1 MMKRHDRRGQAI
13 SRETS
18 MRSFFRE
25 LRRRNVYK
33 VGAMYAVAG
42 WLLVQIAT
50 QVLPIFD
57 VSALAQRI
65 IVLMIVAGFP
75 VALVL
80 SWIYELTPQGIVKTG
95 DVAPDESI
103 TTRTGQKLNYSIIAI
118 LALAVTFLLAQRYLF
133 PPRSTAAADSIS
145 DKSIAVLPFANL
157 SEEKSNEYFAEGIQD
172 EILTRLAKVGALKV
186 ISRTSTAHYAS
197 SPSNLPEI
205 AKQLGV
211 ANILEGSVQKIGDA
225 VHINVQLIRAATD
238 DHLWAEIYNRKLND
252 IFTVQSDV
260 SSAIAQA
267 LNAKLSGAEQEAI
280 ATKSTDN
287 LIAYEAFLR
296 GRSLSLRGYDYG
308 TTRKVAEAY
317 GEAVKLD
324 PKFATAWANLVITSG
339 YLYFN
344 NVDRDRYTADF
355 IKQAADNASKLEP
368 DSSEA
373 FLAIGNYRYR
383 VLRDFDAARQSLE
396 EAAQRSPNDSRA
408 WQFLALVE
416 RREGR
421 WDDAI
426 THFMKA
432 ANLDPLN
439 AGLMTTIGGETF
451 TNMRRYDDALQWLDR
466 ALTVSPDSGL
476 ATTYKA
482 VTYQNEGRLADAA
495 RVLDGF
501 AGDDPTLV
509 AQRVYQRLLER
520 DYAKAISEAQ
530 SELSKTGDL
539 DGYRPQ
545 LQIYLG
551 QAQRGAGNAAAAQAT
566 FEQLV
571 KQLAPLRDQVDDSLI
586 PVILAGAKSFAG
598 DRDALA
604 QAQRAAQQYA
614 KDANMAQLAQAAV
627 AQAQMVSG
635 DKGSA
640 VQTLSVSLNSLSGV
654 TKSILRLDPIWDP
667 LRNEASFQALLKD

>member
-1 MMKRHDRRGQAI
+1 
-13 SRETS
+13 

-65 IVLMIVAGFP
+65 IVLIIVAGFP

-95 DVAPDESI
+95 DVEPDESI
-103 TTRTGQKLNYSIIAI
+103 TARTGQKLNYIIIVI

-133 PPRSTAAADSIS
+133 PPRSTAAIDSVP

-211 ANILEGSVQKIGDA
+211 ANILEGSVQKVGDA

-252 IFTVQSDV
+252 IFGVQGEV
-260 SSAIAQA
+260 SAAIAQA
-267 LNAKLSGAEQEAI
+267 LNAKLTGAEQVAI
-280 ATKSTDN
+280 AAKPTDN
-287 LIAYEAFLR
+287 LAAYEAFLR
-296 GRSLSLRGYDYG
+296 GRSLGNRGYDYA

-317 GEAVKLD
+317 SEAVKLD
-324 PKFATAWANLVITSG
+324 PKFATAWANLAIVAG
-339 YLYFN
+339 YMYFN
-344 NVDRDRYTADF
+344 NVDRDHFTADL
-355 IKQAADNASKLEP
+355 IKQAADNAAKLEP
-368 DSSEA
+368 ESSEA
-373 FLAIGNYRYR
+373 FLATGNYRYR

-396 EAAQRSPNDSRA
+396 GAAQRAPNDSRT

-421 WDDAI
+421 WDDAVA
-426 THFMKA
+426 HFMNA

-451 TNMRRYDDALQWLDR
+451 ANMRRYDDALQWLDR
-466 ALTVSPDSGL
+466 ALTISPESGL

-482 VTYQNEGRLADAA
+482 VVFQNEGRLADAA
-495 RVLDGF
+495 RMLDGF
-501 AGDDPTLV
+501 SGDDPTLI

-520 DYAKAISEAQ
+520 NYAKAISEAQ

-539 DGYRPQ
+539 DGYRPLIQ
-545 LQIYLG
+545 LYLG
-551 QAQRGAGNAAAAQAT
+551 QAQHFAGDAAAQAT
-566 FEQLV
+566 FEQLI
-571 KQLAPLRDQVDDSLI
+571 KQLEPIREQIDDTLI
-586 PVILAGAKSFAG
+586 PVTFASAKSFAG

-604 QAQRAAQQYA
+604 QAQHAAQLYA
-614 KDANMAQLAQAAV
+614 NDGNMAPTAQAAL
-627 AQAQMVSG
+627 AQAQMASG
-635 DKGSA
+635 DKASA
-640 VQTLSVSLNSLSGV
+640 IKTLAASLNVPSGT
-654 TKSILRLDPIWDP
+654 TKSLLKLDPMWDP
-667 LRNEASFQALLKD
+667 LRSEDSFQSLLKD